1 MLEFYRN
8 FLKRLSFIGTD
19 WTLSLLH
26 AGSYLNIDDIL
37 ASNERTSC
45 RVRVLLPSLAPLL
58 LSDVKDKILS
68 EGIDDGY
75 KASDDVPVGKSIEL
89 PVWLAIA
96 VGSGRRQILSIDV
109 PPIYRNAFTEVFEAD
124 PCVVDLKRKG
134 SMYYMLLCNLL
145 MSGHVRVP
153 QIVATGTKVF
163 QSRLKMIMD
172 ASLNASRQDTLSST
186 SKFDSLEMALFRIGQ
201 TDRLQFERWISRHH
215 EKIEALRTVRHVLV
229 K

>member
-1 MLEFYRN
+1 MS
-8 FLKRLSFIGTD
+8 SFIGTD

-26 AGSYLNIDDIL
+26 SGSYLNIDDIL

-45 RVRVLLPSLAPLL
+45 RIRVPLPSLAPLL
-58 LSDVKDKILS
+58 LSDIKDKAFS
-68 EGIDDGY
+68 GGTNDGCR
-75 KASDDVPVGKSIEL
+75 ASDDVPAGKRIEL

-96 VGSGRRQILSIDV
+96 VGSGRRQILNIDL
-109 PPIYRNAFTEVFEAD
+109 PPIYRDAFTEVFEAD

-145 MSGHVRVP
+145 TSGHAKVP

-172 ASLNASRQDTLSST
+172 ASLNASRQDNLSST
-186 SKFDSLEMALFRIGQ
+186 SK
-201 TDRLQFERWISRHH
+201 
-215 EKIEALRTVRHVLV
+215 
-229 K
+229 

>member
-1 MLEFYRN
+1 M
-8 FLKRLSFIGTD
+8 LSFIGTD

-58 LSDVKDKILS
+58 LSDVKDKMHG
-68 EGIDDGY
+68 EGTNDGY
-75 KASDDVPVGKSIEL
+75 KASDDVPAGKRIEL
-89 PVWLAIA
+89 PVWLAVAI
-96 VGSGRRQILSIDV
+96 GSGRRQILSIDL
-109 PPIYRNAFTEVFEAD
+109 PPIYRDAFTEVFEAD

-163 QSRLKMIMD
+163 QIRLLGNGIISD
-172 ASLNASRQDTLSST
+172 RSNRQITIRTLDFTPS
-186 SKFDSLEMALFRIGQ
+186 
-201 TDRLQFERWISRHH
+201 
-215 EKIEALRTVRHVLV
+215 
-229 K
+229 

>member
-1 MLEFYRN
+1 MTLQQHGNGVSIQR
-8 FLKRLSFIGTD
+8 LKQSID
-19 WTLSLLH
+19 NPALH
-26 AGSYLNIDDIL
+26 SVLYISSGRFSTIIL
-37 ASNERTSC
+37 KNKA
-45 RVRVLLPSLAPLL
+45 L
-58 LSDVKDKILS
+58 LSTLEAVHTL
-68 EGIDDGY
+68 
-75 KASDDVPVGKSIEL
+75 
-89 PVWLAIA
+89 IA
-96 VGSGRRQILSIDV
+96 ND
-109 PPIYRNAFTEVFEAD
+109 AFTEVFEAD

-186 SKFDSLEMALFRIGQ
+186 AKFDSLEMALFRIGQ

-215 EKIEALRTVRHVLV
+215 EKIEALRKVRPVFV